1 MIKAT
6 FKALAKPA
14 ALPVILLFL
23 GMTPAAHAEVTWP
36 NLMADPDNAEL
47 NRQFVSERLTE
58 GDLPAAL
65 SAVERLII
73 LRPTDIPAR
82 ILRAE
87 ILVNLANDTLAKG
100 ELDAL
105 AKLPL
110 RPEQT
115 ERIKRL

>member
-1 MIKAT
+1 MMKVI
-6 FKALAKPA
+6 FQDLVKPA
-14 ALPVILLFL
+14 MLPVILLCF